1 MSERMIY
8 VNGRLIPESQPAIS
22 VYDRG
27 FMSGYG
33 VFERTRTYYGKLFR
47 LDEHLDRL
55 YRSMKMTRIDSGL
68 SKDEMRDATL
78 ELVEINNKL
87 RGPEDDYSCGH
98 YITKGT
104 ESAGP
109 TVVIFCDPIPFKSF
123 ASEYRTG
130 AHAVSSSIRQ
140 VPSQVIDPKLKTTSR
155 MYHLLA
161 ENEAKLVDPKAYPLM
176 LDLEGNVCEVTQ
188 GNFWIVENG
197 TLITPPGTDMLRG
210 VTREAILEL
219 AGALEIPVRET
230 NIQLYDVMNAD
241 EALISVTSRCV
252 LPVTRVNGSTVGDG
266 KPGEVFQRLA
276 NGWSERY
283 GWDFVKQALAHLE
296 PEKSEKASEPVAV

>member
-1 MSERMIY
+1 
-8 VNGRLIPESQPAIS
+8 
-22 VYDRG
+22 
-27 FMSGYG
+27 MSGYG

-104 ESAGP
+104 EAGP

-197 TLITPPGTDMLRG
+197 TLIT
-210 VTREAILEL
+210 
-219 AGALEIPVRET
+219 
-230 NIQLYDVMNAD
+230 
-241 EALISVTSRCV
+241 
-252 LPVTRVNGSTVGDG
+252 
-266 KPGEVFQRLA
+266 
-276 NGWSERY
+276 
-283 GWDFVKQALAHLE
+283 
-296 PEKSEKASEPVAV
+296 